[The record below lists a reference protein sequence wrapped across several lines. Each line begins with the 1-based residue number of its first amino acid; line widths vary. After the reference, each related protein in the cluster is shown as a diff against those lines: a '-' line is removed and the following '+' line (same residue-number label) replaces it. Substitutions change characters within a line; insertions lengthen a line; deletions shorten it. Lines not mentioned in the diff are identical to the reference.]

1 MLVFCPTKQWCETL
15 ARSVSAAPFLQHTST
30 ARASEAKIPARPS
43 EPEIPAR
50 ASKPEMLV
58 EEKEKF
64 SLECVALQGVV
75 EQLRRTQVG
84 LDGILEKTVPHGVG
98 FHHAGLTFDERD
110 IVEGAFRQGLLR
122 ILVATSTLSSG
133 VNLPARLVIV
143 RTPFFQRSLL
153 DVLVYKQMVGRA
165 GRKGVDNK
173 GESVLICK
181 PNEKQKVS
189 ILFLST
195 PAPVTSC
202 LDVERRKERGKSG
215 DVIPIRRALLEVIT
229 SGAATNQVQIE
240 TYVKS
245 TLLFAK
251 TKKAKPPQIDPQS
264 FSGRLDSTTIE
275 YLVTNEQSGI
285 HPNLPAVEV
294 TLVHPVVR
302 E

>member
-1 MLVFCPTKQWCETL
+1 M
-15 ARSVSAAPFLQHTST
+15 
-30 ARASEAKIPARPS
+30 
-43 EPEIPAR
+43 
-50 ASKPEMLV
+50 
-58 EEKEKF
+58 
-64 SLECVALQGVV
+64 

-84 LDGILEKTVPHGVG
+84 LDGILEETVPHGVG
-98 FHHAGLTFDERD
+98 FHHAGLTIDERD
-110 IVEGAFRQGLLR
+110 VEGAFRQGLLR

-189 ILFLST
+189 RLFLST

-215 DVIPIRRALLEVIT
+215 DVVPIRRALLEVIT
-229 SGAATNQVQIE
+229 SGAATNQVKIE
-240 TYVKS
+240 DKER
-245 TLLFAK
+245 
-251 TKKAKPPQIDPQS
+251 Q
-264 FSGRLDSTTIE
+264 TT
-275 YLVTNEQSGI
+275 SD
-285 HPNLPAVEV
+285 
-294 TLVHPVVR
+294 
-302 E
+302 